1 MKQSKYEKIW
11 RKASKRSSKHTSY
24 FQVYDNYFEQIET
37 KDSIKILEIGV
48 STGGSIETT
57 AKYFEDHQDI
67 TVVGLEYNPA
77 AKTFTWDTDN
87 ICIEIGNAELED
99 TFKEIQRKHGQFDI
113 VLMMEGHT
121 NLQQLSCLLA
131 CQTLLKPEGVLIVED
146 VQCSYLGEFGN
157 PSKYSFISVA
167 KKVVDSLNYRS
178 AIVHGKQLKLNIRS
192 VSFYTGIIVFQFDNE
207 INEFKHKQIVN
218 HPDLMG
224 LEDYRFKAH
233 PKRKINLLLK
243 SELVMNLTRILKKI
257 APLHSILKIVIAQ
270 FNMPVSDKIKFRKI
284 SRQVFK

>member
-1 MKQSKYEKIW
+1 
-11 RKASKRSSKHTSY
+11 
-24 FQVYDNYFEQIET
+24 VYDNYFEQIET

-113 VLMMEGHT
+113 VIDDGGHT

-157 PSKYSFISVA
+157 PSKYSFISGA
-167 KKVVDSLNYRS
+167 KKGGDSRNYRS
-178 AIVHGKQLKLNIRS
+178 ASVHGKQLKLNIRS

-224 LEDYRFKAH
+224 LEDYSFKEH